1 MGLQDL
7 FEDGL
12 QCALPLHC
20 VKPGNPINIIKYCLK
35 MTFDDLTVVL
45 KVAEFRNITAA
56 ATSLDMRA
64 ATASAAVK
72 RVEQELGVEL
82 FVRSTRKLRLSAAG
96 EKYLPQCQQ
105 ALGLLDEAR
114 KSIHSGRESVAG
126 EIRLSVSS
134 DLGRNR
140 VVPWMDQLMTSHPG
154 LSLRVQITDS
164 NVDFFR
170 DSVDMAL
177 RYGSPNDANLYGFKI
192 CDVPRL
198 LCATPDYLA
207 EYGTPE
213 HPHDLAAHN
222 GLFYQ
227 LQDIPYD
234 VWTFRRGSEE
244 FRVKMKGN
252 RSSNDGDL
260 VRRWCVAG
268 HGIAVKSSL
277 DMSDDLLAGR
287 VINVMAEYAPPVS
300 ELWLICPTRQSI
312 TPAMRLLRDAL
323 KTHCHGILDT
333 LVERGVLPGHCAQS

>member
-1 MGLQDL
+1 
-7 FEDGL
+7 
-12 QCALPLHC
+12 
-20 VKPGNPINIIKYCLK
+20 

-56 ATSLDMRA
+56 ATSLDMRP

-72 RVEQELGVEL
+72 RVEQTLGVEL
-82 FVRSTRKLRLSAAG
+82 FVRSTRHLRLSAAG
-96 EKYLPQCQQ
+96 EKYLPQCEQ
-105 ALGLLDEAR
+105 ALALLDEAQQNIR
-114 KSIHSGRESVAG
+114 SGEEAVAG

-140 VVPWMDQLMTSHPG
+140 VVPWIDQLMTSHPG

-177 RYGSPNDANLYGFKI
+177 RYGSPDDSNLYGFKI
-192 CDVPRL
+192 CDIPRL
-198 LCATPDYLA
+198 LCATPSYLS
-207 EYGTPE
+207 EHGTPA
-213 HPHDLAAHN
+213 HPHDLANHN

-234 VWTFRRGSEE
+234 LWTFKRGDEE

-252 RSSNDGDL
+252 RASNDGDL

-268 HGIAVKSSL
+268 HGLAVKSCL
-277 DMSDDLLAGR
+277 DISDDLLAGR
-287 VINVMAEYAPPVS
+287 VVNVMPEYAPPVS

-312 TPAMRLLRDAL
+312 TPAVRLLRDAL
-323 KTHCHGILDT
+323 NEHCQDIIQMMNHEGMLS
-333 LVERGVLPGHCAQS
+333 GQNPLPSPGSGR